1 MNAKAIGGARKS
13 NKNDTLTK
21 MKRYKF
27 LYLLLAP
34 AILYEIIFNYIPIGG
49 IVIAFQDYDIIGG
62 ILHSPFVGF
71 SNFVKVFSNPKMFVA
86 IKNTLIY
93 SGMQLFLGTP
103 FPIMLALLLNEINS
117 KSFKK
122 VTQTIS
128 YLPHFLSWVSVVG
141 ILSTFFE
148 TYGTYN
154 DILVKIFGA
163 AFERKNILMDS
174 KYFVH
179 IIFWSNIWK
188 GIGWSSI
195 IYLSAISGIDQS
207 MYEAAAIDGCSRFKR
222 AIYITIPSIAPTIL
236 ILFIMSMGNLVTS
249 NFEQV
254 YGFQNLYTQ
263 EATETINT
271 LVFRMGIQG
280 GEYSLST
287 AFSLAQRGVSFLIVF
302 LSNRIVKKLS
312 GTGIW

>member
-1 MNAKAIGGARKS
+1 MNTKVIERVPSERGKAWA
-13 NKNDTLTK
+13 K
-21 MKRYKF
+21 MKKYKF

-34 AILYEIIFNYIPIGG
+34 AILYTVIFNYLPIGG
-49 IVIAFQDYDIIGG
+49 LVMAFQNYDIIGG
-62 ILHSPFVGF
+62 ITKSPFVGF
-71 SNFVKVFSNPKMFVA
+71 DNFIKVFSNPKMFLA

-93 SGMQLFLGTP
+93 SSMQLFLRTP
-103 FPIMLALLLNEINS
+103 FPIAFALLLNEINS
-117 KSFKK
+117 KPFKK

-128 YLPHFLSWVSVVG
+128 YLPHFLSWISVVG

-148 TYGTYN
+148 SYGTYN
-154 DILVKIFGA
+154 DIMASILGA
-163 AFERKNILMDS
+163 GFERKNILMEA
-174 KYFVH
+174 KNFVH
-179 IIFWSNIWK
+179 VIFWSNIWK

-195 IYLSAISGIDQS
+195 IYLAAMSGIDQA
-207 MYEAAAIDGCSRFKR
+207 MYEAAIIDGCSRFQR
-222 AIYITIPSIAPTIL
+222 AIYITIPAIAPTIL

-263 EATETINT
+263 DATETINT

-287 AFSLAQRGVSFLIVF
+287 AFSLAQRAISFLLVF